1 MRLSLGVGLWQSRR
15 GTSTPSAAPS
25 TIFRGQHSPASSEF
39 AGPMGGEA
47 TFLSPRGAVL
57 HPTGSGRWV
66 YVNRAATGLDNGTS
80 PANAYT
86 TIQAAI
92 DDHLAGDSILVEPG
106 VYVENTYTEVLRG
119 PAPNTFG
126 FTKVNQATA
135 TDRVKISRRGAGK
148 VEITATDPITG
159 WVECVS
165 GDADNN
171 PNWASMWKTTFT
183 PSAVPSM
190 VARVLVQDNVMAFL
204 RVSGAGYTT
213 TQQMFSQND
222 TTKWWDSANSGMSG
236 VKAGSVLTLTSASVF
251 GAYAAGTLDDAVAVI
266 HYSPGNN
273 TVQGEILSHTPG
285 SNQITATFTQTT
297 YGNGVILLNVARDIN
312 AAGQWAYKD
321 IGGGSYTLFFW
332 PYDEAKMDQI
342 RITARENVFEADS
355 AANWTFYGLD
365 FTGSGGTGLRKGTPV
380 RSTQNTSFT
389 RAGLHF
395 EECRFANFVGDS
407 AVGIDFDQTPGLKL
421 FNSTVEFGV
430 GGKGIS
436 VIRSPGG
443 WTDQCLV
450 ASVGNT
456 GVNLSIATEQV
467 FSYNEI
473 RDVRSTHG
481 NGVSIYQGTEKLV
494 FWGNKIST
502 GGGIGVTH
510 QNSADIWLG
519 MNLVVAPE
527 GEEFGHRGI
536 ENNGTFPP
544 VRASVVFT
552 GAVTLLNNSV
562 PPWPSATGSE
572 SISGIINNKTA
583 NAVHNACNNVSM
595 GGIDPTLY
603 GTRVPT
609 QNVVFNSVTYN
620 AVVGRYQDNVVVHP
634 GTPGGTFFGTN
645 NNTLNSSPNNVFVN
659 YAAGDYRPKTG
670 GPLDVPGGNHSDLL
684 PTGAWIDWFDFNRD
698 LEGRAFDWA
707 VNAPFGALLPGD
719 PVDPPPPPPPP
730 PATTSWDG
738 PTTWDGGALWS

>member
-15 GTSTPSAAPS
+15 GTSAPPPESS
-25 TIFRGQHSPASSEF
+25 TVFRGQHDPASSEF
-39 AGPMGGEA
+39 AGPSGGET

-66 YVNRAATGLDNGTS
+66 YVNNAATGLNNGTS

-106 VYVENTYTEVLRG
+106 VYVESTYSGVLRG
-119 PAPNTFG
+119 PAPNAFG
-126 FTKVNQATA
+126 VTKANQATA
-135 TDRVKISRRGAGK
+135 TDRVKISRRGTGR

-183 PSAVPSM
+183 PSAVPAM
-190 VARVLVQDNVMAFL
+190 VARVLVQDSVMAFL
-204 RVSGAGYTT
+204 RVSGNGYTT

-285 SNQITATFTQTT
+285 SNQITATFTQST
-297 YGNGVILLNVARDIN
+297 YGNGVILLNVAKDIN

-332 PYDEAKMDQI
+332 PYDEAKMDKI

-365 FTGSGGTGLRKGTPV
+365 FTGSGGAGIRKGTPV
-380 RSTQNTSFT
+380 RSIQNANLD
-389 RAGLHF
+389 REGLHF
-395 EECRFANFVGDS
+395 EECRMAQFVGDF
-407 AVGIDFDQTPGLKL
+407 AIGIDMERAQGLKL
-421 FNSTVEFGV
+421 FNSTVEFGIN
-430 GGKGIS
+430 GKGIS
-436 VIRSPGG
+436 VVKSAGA

-456 GVNLSIATEQV
+456 GVNLSSGLEQV
-467 FSYNEI
+467 FSYSEI

-481 NGVSIYQGTEKLV
+481 NGMSIYQGADKV
-494 FWGNKIST
+494 VVWGNKIATS
-502 GGGIGVTH
+502 GGIGLTH
-510 QNSADIWLG
+510 QESANLWLG
-519 MNLVVAPE
+519 MNLVVCPI
-527 GEEFGHRGI
+527 GDQFGNRGI
-536 ENNGTFPP
+536 ENNGTNPP
-544 VRASVVFT
+544 NKSTVVFSGSIT
-552 GAVTLLNNSV
+552 TLNNSV
-562 PPWPSATGSE
+562 TPWPTATGSE
-572 SISGIINNKTA
+572 TPTGITNNKTA
-583 NAVHNACNNVSM
+583 NATHNACNNASF
-595 GGIDPTLY
+595 GGVDPTLY

-609 QNVVFNSVTYN
+609 QNVTYLSVTYN
-620 AVVGRYQDNVVVHP
+620 AVVGRYEDNVVIHP

-645 NNTLNSSPNNVFVN
+645 NNTLNADPDNVFVN
-659 YAAGDYRPKTG
+659 YAAGDYRPKAG
-670 GPLDVPGGNHSDLL
+670 GPLDVAGGNHSDLL

-698 LEGRAFDWA
+698 IDGRAFSWS
-707 VNAPFGALLPGD
+707 VNPPFGAFLPIAAASGI
-719 PVDPPPPPPPP
+719 
-730 PATTSWDG
+730 TWDG
-738 PTTWDGGALWS
+738 SATWDGGAFWV